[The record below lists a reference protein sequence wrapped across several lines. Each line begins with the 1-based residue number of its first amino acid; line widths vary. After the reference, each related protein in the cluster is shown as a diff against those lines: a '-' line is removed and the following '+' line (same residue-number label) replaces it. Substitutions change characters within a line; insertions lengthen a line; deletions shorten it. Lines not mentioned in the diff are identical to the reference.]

1 MRPRLRALLALSALA
16 AGVAAVPSA
25 SAADT
30 VYEISYVESVDGAL
44 IRVEVMRPVVEEDV
58 PVILTYSPYNTLGEP
73 RPAED
78 SVASRYVPM
87 GYARATADVIGTRGS
102 TGCWDYGGAKEQQS
116 GADVVRW
123 LAEQEWSNGRV
134 GMTGGSYD
142 GTTATMVAALGDEI
156 AADSNGG
163 KGLAAIHPIA
173 AISRWYGYAYMDG
186 VRFLGNSSTPTD
198 EGFDTPLAFDFGFG
212 RTVAPDESAAST
224 APERAGECGSVEHTE
239 RGYDRTPDY
248 DEFWLERDYRKN
260 AAEMRVPVLLAHGWQ
275 DYNVKQEEATAL
287 WEALP
292 VDDPATAEV
301 EGVPFKKLWMTQGTH
316 GGGTSGAGYQ
326 ELVDAFWERT
336 LKGVDSGVE
345 EMPDV
350 VSVGRTASGPTP
362 QQFEE
367 SWPPAGTSPLTLH
380 LGRAF
385 DTVPGLPPAGVATST
400 GEGGVLST
408 EPQDDGAGW
417 THTDVPGVTEE
428 LVLRDVS
435 NRGTTAGDQPVR
447 SHGYAYLYH
456 ESEPL
461 TSAVRIAG
469 SALLETTVTA
479 AQGGQTLT
487 PILTEVLPDGTQKL
501 VQRGFLNL
509 DYAGGLGA
517 AESTG
522 GEKTATVRF
531 LPQDYTFTK
540 GSRIGL
546 VLMGA
551 NTVWAVPGSGG
562 LLSYDMS
569 AAKGTRLVLPVV
581 GDGSSALPEQASSAA
596 EAGVGR
602 DAGRSQGKG
611 QPRAGTR

>member
-16 AGVAAVPSA
+16 AGAAAVPSA
-25 SAADT
+25 SAADS
-30 VYEISYVESVDGAL
+30 VYEVSYVESVDGAL
-44 IRVEVMRPVVEEDV
+44 VRVEVMRPVLDEDV
-58 PVILTYSPYNTLGEP
+58 PVILTYSPYNSIGEP
-73 RPAED
+73 TPAD
-78 SVASRYVPM
+78 DAVAARYVPM
-87 GYARATADVIGTRGS
+87 GYARAKADVIGTRGS

-198 EGFDTPLAFDFGFG
+198 EGFDTPLLFDFGFG
-212 RTVAPDESAAST
+212 RTVAPGESVAQT
-224 APERAGECGSVEHTE
+224 APARTGECGSVEHTE

-248 DEFWLERDYRKN
+248 DGFWLERDYRKD
-260 AAEMRVPVLLAHGWQ
+260 AAAMRVPVLLSHGWQ

-287 WEALP
+287 FEALP
-292 VDDPATAEV
+292 VDDPATAEI

-316 GGGTSGAGYQ
+316 SGGDDGAGYQ

-345 EMPDV
+345 DFPDV
-350 VSVGRTASGPTP
+350 VTVGRTAAGPTTP
-362 QQFEE
+362 QVEQ

-380 LGRAF
+380 LGRSF

-417 THTDVPGVTEE
+417 THIGVPGVTEE
-428 LVLRDVS
+428 VVLRDLT
-435 NRGTTAGDQPVR
+435 NQGTKVGEQPVR

-456 ESEPL
+456 QSEPL
-461 TSAVRIAG
+461 ADDVRIAG

-487 PILTEVLPDGTQKL
+487 PILTEVLPNGTQKL

-509 DYAGGLGA
+509 DYAGGLSKA
-517 AESTG
+517 DSTG

-531 LPQDYTFTK
+531 LPQDYTFTE
-540 GSRIGL
+540 GSRIRL

-581 GDGSSALPEQASSAA
+581 GDGSPVLPQPAASAA
-596 EAGVGR
+596 EAAV
-602 DAGRSQGKG
+602 AGRAERKG
-611 QPRAGTR
+611 HPGAGS